1 MKMKEN
7 TKGIAKKRNLRN
19 QMMCY
24 VFLIPAIILYAMFQ
38 AYPIFSS
45 IFYSTLNWSGLTN
58 QATFIGINNFK
69 ELLKDKYFFNAV
81 GNSFLYMILAVPI
94 QLTLSLVLAY
104 ILDSVIKRFVT
115 FFRTVFFL
123 PVITTASIVGIIMV
137 FIFGGTG
144 SLNQFLR
151 LFGITTKN
159 WIGSADTAMFTVVA
173 VGVWKDIGTY
183 MIYWLAALQSVPK
196 NVYEAG
202 LVDGANRF
210 RIFRHIVFPIILPTG
225 GVILMLSIISS
236 LKVFDIIQTM
246 TNGGP
251 FYKTDVV
258 ATFVYRTAYSGVT
271 GLPRLG
277 YASSAAMMF
286 GFIVVFIGILGNLI
300 KNKLFQSEVK

>member
-1 MKMKEN
+1 MKVKEN
-7 TKGIAKKRNLRN
+7 MKGIAKKRNRRN

-24 VFLIPAIILYAMFQ
+24 VFLIPAIVLYAMFQ
-38 AYPIFSS
+38 AYPILSS

-58 QATFIGINNFK
+58 QATFIGIDNFK

-94 QLTLSLVLAY
+94 QLTLSLGLAY

-144 SLNQFLR
+144 SFNQFLG
-151 LFGITTKN
+151 LFGVTTKN

-210 RIFRHIVFPIILPTG
+210 LIFRHIVFPIILPTG